1 MGGSLVSRGTRM
13 LRVLVTHDVEVT
25 GAARLHRAASGLMD
39 GLGHIYANKLN
50 VLGHLIYCE
59 TLG

>member
-1 MGGSLVSRGTRM
+1 M